1 MNEATERQVW
11 QEPDY
16 EGMIPKLE
24 EAHIEI
30 NQLRYKIKKG
40 GLELKDPVKDSN
52 EINSHEITER
62 ETGAI
67 LGMLIQEGNK
77 RLQEL
82 SDIKSYLKAVKE
94 EGMLKVK
101 SGYVGGFKWNNINSK
116 TDNSFIYLWSPSGIK
131 ADSFIMKGDEVGT
144 KKDKFIAEKNHEE
157 IEDSMLLSIDF
168 GQIEKLLRQD
178 KISA

>member
-1 MNEATERQVW
+1 MSTSTERQVW

-30 NQLRYKIKKG
+30 NQLRFKIQKG
-40 GLELKDPVKDSN
+40 GLELKNPIKGEDELKTY
-52 EINSHEITER
+52 EITDR

-77 RLQEL
+77 RLKEL
-82 SDIKSYLKAVKE
+82 SDVKSYLVAVKE

-101 SGYVGGFKWNNINSK
+101 SGYVALGEFGRIKNGKNFK
-116 TDNSFIYLWSPSGIK
+116 YLWSPSGIK
-131 ADSFIMKGDEVGT
+131 ADSFLMEGT
-144 KKDKFIAEKNHEE
+144 KSPIGESVILKKDHEH

-168 GQIEKLLRQD
+168 DELQELFKEN
-178 KISA
+178 KIPR